1 MELDE
6 TIRRLKSDKGQYAI
20 GLVAELLKSAP
31 DNVLQNLH
39 GLFNHVFCPEK
50 GATTGNSQASVEPT

>member
-39 GLFNHVFCPEK
+39 GLFNHVF
-50 GATTGNSQASVEPT
+50 